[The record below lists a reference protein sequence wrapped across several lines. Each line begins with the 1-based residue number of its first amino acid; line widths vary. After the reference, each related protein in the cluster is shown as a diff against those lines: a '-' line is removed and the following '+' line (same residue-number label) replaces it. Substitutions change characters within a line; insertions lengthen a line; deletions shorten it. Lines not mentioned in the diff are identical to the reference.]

1 MRILLHDKLKAWHEV
16 LKLGEKPIELLNSR
30 ASRRDLPF
38 PSAPQPKLV
47 KTCRKERQAPI
58 HSLVRAEPTIDTDW
72 YLLGIEAIGILDRVI
87 EEVLEKGYPL
97 AIDIL
102 RVRCPDPCPIVSSHA
117 TSGTVNGLR
126 EYAQTAPPNR

>member
-72 YLLGIEAIGILDRVI
+72 YLRAC
-87 EEVLEKGYPL
+87 PL
-97 AIDIL
+97 LLPA
-102 RVRCPDPCPIVSSHA
+102 RA
-117 TSGTVNGLR
+117 TFVCVPAAR
-126 EYAQTAPPNR
+126 